1 MTSIQFRRQPSCSH
15 THSCFRNKLYV
26 LAWSGQI
33 NYSTTRP
40 AEFCA
45 CCGARKGKD
54 TIRNNRPIARN
65 ANGLVDYA
73 LCFNVVVHH
82 SSGRQADRYTG
93 PMGFTTHLLLS
104 ERRRFPVATRCVV
117 AKRTRKHLP
126 TQANFCPAAAWA
138 EGRSLL
144 T

>member
-54 TIRNNRPIARN
+54 TKRNNRPIAST
-65 ANGLVDYA
+65 AIGLAGYA
-73 LCFNVVVHH
+73 LRYNDVVDH

-93 PMGFTTHLLLS
+93 PTLGVWIDHALARR
-104 ERRRFPVATRCVV
+104 ERREMLRCVV
-117 AKRTRKHLP
+117 SKKGTRKYRP
-126 TQANFCPAAAWA
+126 QANFCRDERPADR
-138 EGRSLL
+138 EGQR